1 LCWAR
6 HDCQSFRGLLSRE
19 SFLKNLQTHT
29 TGGET
34 GLAAAIAHIV
44 RPPGRTFAWVEFNT
58 AEIADTILEI
68 FAQDLDAA
76 KLGGPSGHR
85 VIVQRPKGYKAHS
98 PSSHPKSSPVSLH
111 SPNFDEDSFPSLPS
125 SGKSESFLGSS
136 LKSEA
141 SSFASAAGKR
151 NGMPHAGLPPAAFN
165 SDAFPS
171 LRTSDSELV
180 NGDHKANPFAED
192 GFRLLG
198 RHAGR
203 QPGFSAR
210 ARLDAFSSLTVPEA
224 AADVSNNDLF
234 AAFNLHTAVDRL
246 LEDSAFS
253 KPARFP
259 GGGENGRLS
268 GGGLHVGSG
277 RTSGSASP
285 AYGTIS
291 PPLGPIGPTT
301 RPSSAS
307 SNQSAFGWGSE
318 NDVLTISA
326 LTLEP
331 PPHNSPF
338 SVAASETSPFATSYF
353 NSPAFS
359 AASPFS
365 LTPREAPASVSGGP
379 ALTTQLSGGSSNF
392 SLYSSSPVDSIWGA
406 AGNAGGWGNFGAESN
421 GHSLREMSAGRK
433 GGFESMDRWGMAA
446 GSFITG

>member
-1 LCWAR
+1 V
-6 HDCQSFRGLLSRE
+6 
-19 SFLKNLQTHT
+19 T

-58 AEIADTILEI
+58 AEIADTVLEI
-68 FAQDLDAA
+68 FAHDLDAA

-98 PSSHPKSSPVSLH
+98 PSKSSPVSLH

-136 LKSEA
+136 VKSEA

-151 NGMPHAGLPPAAFN
+151 NGMLPPAAFN
-165 SDAFPS
+165 PDGFPS
-171 LRTSDSELV
+171 LRTSDSDLS
-180 NGDHKANPFAED
+180 NGDHHKANPFAED
-192 GFRLLG
+192 GFRLLS
-198 RHAGR
+198 RHASR
-203 QPGFSAR
+203 QAR

-224 AADVSNNDLF
+224 AADVSGDDLF

-246 LEDSAFS
+246 LEDSAFA

-331 PPHNSPF
+331 PAHNSPF
-338 SVAASETSPFATSYF
+338 SETSPFATSYF

-365 LTPREAPASVSGGP
+365 LTPREAPANIPGGP

-421 GHSLREMSAGRK
+421 GHSLRELNAGRK
-433 GGFESMDRWGMAA
+433 GGFETMDRWGMAA